1 MMVRVSLLDV
11 YWRLKLINQRR
22 FDKIPISKFLDRT
35 KSIRYLLVGIFI
47 RNKIIIMLM
56 QFTKLPASLII
67 TNSFFYRGQGTGQW
81 HRRYTKLQLLYQP
94 SPDSSKPLQLAMGSS
109 IILESHEYGTFCF
122 VRQLL
127 MRNALPDQRILP

>member
-1 MMVRVSLLDV
+1 MLVLLSCIV
-11 YWRLKLINQRR
+11 TWEHGHI
-22 FDKIPISKFLDRT
+22 
-35 KSIRYLLVGIFI
+35 VGITLHHTC
-47 RNKIIIMLM
+47 NYHEL
-56 QFTKLPASLII
+56 I
-67 TNSFFYRGQGTGQW
+67 TNYHQLGCQGTGQW
-81 HRRYTKLQLLYQP
+81 HRRYTKLQLLYQS